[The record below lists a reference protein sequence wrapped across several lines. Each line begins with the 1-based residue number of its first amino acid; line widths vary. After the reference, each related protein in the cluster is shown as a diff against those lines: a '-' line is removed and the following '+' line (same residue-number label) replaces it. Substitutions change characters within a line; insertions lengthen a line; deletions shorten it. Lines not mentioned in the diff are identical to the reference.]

1 MADQTAEIRN
11 YFDAVA
17 PEYVRDR
24 ERQYSFVA
32 QRDLVLDL
40 LPAGCERI
48 LDIGCGPA
56 VMADELLKRCNEV
69 CGIDAAAQMI
79 ALGEARLRGHPQ
91 GHRAHLRAGGVEQL
105 PYADGSFDAIV
116 AMGVL
121 EYVLDRGRALAEMNR
136 VLRPGGVVVI
146 TVPSCVSSYHL
157 ALGAWEGARRLA
169 KRALGRPPA
178 RSERFVTRRCIPWR
192 LDRQLERA
200 GLHKAAGR
208 FCNFI
213 FFPLHEMH
221 AGLSLALNRRLSWLA
236 DKAPG
241 AVLGTQYVVKAVKG

>member
-79 ALGEARLRGHPQ
+79 ALGEARLQGDPHGHP
-91 GHRAHLRAGGVEQL
+91 A
-105 PYADGSFDAIV
+105 
-116 AMGVL
+116 
-121 EYVLDRGRALAEMNR
+121 
-136 VLRPGGVVVI
+136 RP
-146 TVPSCVSSYHL
+146 
-157 ALGAWEGARRLA
+157 
-169 KRALGRPPA
+169 
-178 RSERFVTRRCIPWR
+178 
-192 LDRQLERA
+192 
-200 GLHKAAGR
+200 
-208 FCNFI
+208 
-213 FFPLHEMH
+213 H
-221 AGLSLALNRRLSWLA
+221 AGHVVRLSYDARCL
-236 DKAPG
+236 DI
-241 AVLGTQYVVKAVKG
+241 T